1 MKSLTSALA
10 LVVFAL
16 PAAAQ
21 TFNPGKLP
29 AASRDSFEVVYQ
41 GQPIG
46 SFVLA
51 LAKAGDNYSYTGIA
65 NLAAMGVTETDSV
78 VFNGATLAP
87 VSMHNRGSMQ
97 GMSTASSITVAGG
110 KATGTAQRPGPN
122 GIESI
127 AVDAMVEPGVLAD
140 GAEIALLPTI
150 ALSEG
155 FSATF
160 QTLDGKSGKIKK
172 YDLKVLANEKIT
184 ISLGTF
190 ETFKVQ
196 LTGEETIS
204 VFITTAEPRRIVLMR
219 IEGPGIE
226 MRRTK

>member
-1 MKSLTSALA
+1 MKSLKSALA
-10 LVVFAL
+10 LVLFAL

-29 AASRDSFEVVYQ
+29 AASRDSFDVVYQ

-46 SFVLA
+46 AFVLA
-51 LAKAGDNYSYTGIA
+51 LTKTGDNYSFTGNA
-65 NLAAMGVTETDSV
+65 NLAAMGVTETDSI

-87 VSMHNRGSMQ
+87 VSMHNRGNMQ
-97 GMSTASSITVAGG
+97 GMSTVSAITIAGG
-110 KATGTAQRPGPN
+110 KATGTAQRMGPN
-122 GIESI
+122 GVESVQ
-127 AVDAMVEPGVLAD
+127 VDATLQPGVLAD
-140 GAEIALLPTI
+140 GAEMALLPTI

-160 QTLDGKSGKIKK
+160 QTLDGKSGNIKK
-172 YDLKVLANEKIT
+172 YDLKVLANERIT
-184 ISLGTF
+184 IPLGSF

-196 LTGEETIS
+196 ITGDETIS
-204 VFITTAEPRRIVLMR
+204 VFITTAEPRRIMMMR

-226 MRRTK
+226 MRRIK

>member
-1 MKSLTSALA
+1 MKSLKSALA
-10 LVVFAL
+10 LVTFAL

-51 LAKAGDNYSYTGIA
+51 LAKSGDNYSYSAIA
-65 NLAAMGVTETDSV
+65 NLAAMGVTETDSI

-97 GMSTASSITVAGG
+97 GMSTASAITVAGG

-127 AVDAMVEPGVLAD
+127 VVDAMVEPGVLAE

-155 FSATF
+155 YAATF

-184 ISLGTF
+184 IPLGTF
-190 ETFKVQ
+190 ETFRVQ
-196 LTGEETIS
+196 LSGEETVS
-204 VFITTAEPRRIVLMR
+204 VFITTAEPRRIVMMR
-219 IEGPGIE
+219 IEGPGVE
-226 MRRTK
+226 MRRAK